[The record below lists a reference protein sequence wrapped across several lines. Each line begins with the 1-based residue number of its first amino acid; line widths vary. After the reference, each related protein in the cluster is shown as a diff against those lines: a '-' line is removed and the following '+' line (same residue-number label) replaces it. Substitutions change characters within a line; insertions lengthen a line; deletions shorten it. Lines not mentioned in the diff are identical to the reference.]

1 MSLQGKPCEA
11 ALGEQEEQKKREAES
26 FFAQKDSGPNSERR
40 EVTPSTPPKKP
51 GFWDWFVGLFGYE
64 TETARNWKQ
73 YQKLNLKKG
82 MILGEDGE
90 VIQFD
95 DKEAEQSGPV
105 LDDIDITKNIV
116 LGDDGEIAHAVIKE
130 AERTGPDLSDMDP
143 TKSFIAGNDGE
154 IARAVIKEAERTGP
168 DLSDVDIKKNM
179 ILGNDGE
186 VAYAVSE
193 ETVHAGPDLSGVD
206 IKQGVIQ
213 GTGGKFVRLAEKTPV
228 EQLRDLDQSFSRMA
242 QALNPG
248 AKPFAVG
255 TDSSIPGDLALYCTV
270 AAAQSFPST
279 VAEDLHGIFNGENL
293 QQLAQAKALW
303 EETPQNQRADLLVR
317 GLARLSQMP
326 AEPLGMGKDV
336 IMSGLVIGNILQNLD
351 GGLKFA
357 VEKKLPIEGQEM
369 VKGAQ
374 TLGEIGHR
382 GLMSYAYLQNPR
394 ESAPLTPQQRNN
406 MITYALEYE
415 AASQVLDN
423 HTPVWTGGL
432 PTSTTLQPVLG
443 REGGLQSLRNSVLQ
457 AERAAGQNS
466 LFAMGVKTLAETMAS
481 RDNVKQHVPQMQ
493 PKAPAQ
499 QSHGHQQTRA
509 QVTHQKTPNV
519 MGRV

>member
-1 MSLQGKPCEA
+1 MMGKPNTLE
-11 ALGEQEEQKKREAES
+11 EQEEQKKREAES
-26 FFAQKDSGPNSERR
+26 FFAQKDSGTNREQS
-40 EVTPSTPPKKP
+40 EVTPPTPPKKP
-51 GFWDWFVGLFGYE
+51 GFWDWLAGVFGYE
-64 TETARNWKQ
+64 TQTTKNWKQ
-73 YQKLNLKKG
+73 YTEKLASYQ
-82 MILGEDGE
+82 ETVRRQE
-90 VIQFD
+90 
-95 DKEAEQSGPV
+95 EERA
-105 LDDIDITKNIV
+105 
-116 LGDDGEIAHAVIKE
+116 
-130 AERTGPDLSDMDP
+130 AERAAKEREELEDLEDFRKDEPS
-143 TKSFIAGNDGE
+143 
-154 IARAVIKEAERTGP
+154 AEKQKDGP
-168 DLSDVDIKKNM
+168 DLSDVDLTKSM
-179 ILGNDGE
+179 IVEKDGE
-186 VAYAVSE
+186 VI
-193 ETVHAGPDLSGVD
+193 HATIKEAKQSGPDLSDVD
-206 IKQGVIQ
+206 LTKSVILGEDGQ
-213 GTGGKFVRLAEKTPV
+213 VVHATAKTTGD
-228 EQLRDLDQSFSRMA
+228 QLRDLDQSFSRMA
-242 QALNPG
+242 QALNPE
-248 AKPFAVG
+248 AKPVAVG

-270 AAAQSFPST
+270 VAAQSFPGNVS
-279 VAEDLHGIFNGENL
+279 LSLQGLFNGVNL
-293 QQLAQAKALW
+293 WQLAHAKTIW

-336 IMSGLVIGNILQNLD
+336 IMSGLVIKNVLQNMD

-357 VEKKLPIEGQEM
+357 VEQKLPIEGKEM

-382 GLMSYAYLQNPR
+382 GLMSYAYLQNPW
-394 ESAPLTPQQRNN
+394 ESAQLTPQQRGN
-406 MITYALEYE
+406 MIMYALEYE

-466 LFAMGVKTLAETMAS
+466 LFAMDVKTLAETMTS
-481 RDNVKQHVPQMQ
+481 RDNVKRHVPQMQ

-499 QSHGHQQTRA
+499 QSHGPQQTRA

>member
-1 MSLQGKPCEA
+1 MMGKPNTLE
-11 ALGEQEEQKKREAES
+11 EQEEQKKREAES
-26 FFAQKDSGPNSERR
+26 FFAQKDSGTNREKS
-40 EVTPSTPPKKP
+40 EVTPPTPPKKP
-51 GFWDWFVGLFGYE
+51 GFWDWLAGVFGYE
-64 TETARNWKQ
+64 TQTTKNWKQ
-73 YQKLNLKKG
+73 YTEKLASYQ
-82 MILGEDGE
+82 ETVRRQE
-90 VIQFD
+90 
-95 DKEAEQSGPV
+95 EEPA
-105 LDDIDITKNIV
+105 
-116 LGDDGEIAHAVIKE
+116 
-130 AERTGPDLSDMDP
+130 AERAAKEREESEDLEDFHKDEPS
-143 TKSFIAGNDGE
+143 
-154 IARAVIKEAERTGP
+154 AEKQKDGP
-168 DLSDVDIKKNM
+168 DLSDVDIKKG
-179 ILGNDGE
+179 IIVEKDGE
-186 VAYAVSE
+186 VI
-193 ETVHAGPDLSGVD
+193 HATIREAKQSGPDLSDVD
-206 IKQGVIQ
+206 ITKSVLLGKDGEEVIHATAKT
-213 GTGGKFVRLAEKTPV
+213 TGD
-228 EQLRDLDQSFSRMA
+228 QLRDLDQSFSRMA
-242 QALNPG
+242 QALNPE
-248 AKPFAVG
+248 AKPVAVG

-270 AAAQSFPST
+270 VAAQSFPGNVS
-279 VAEDLHGIFNGENL
+279 LSLQGLFNGVNL
-293 QQLAQAKALW
+293 QHLAHAKAIW
-303 EETPQNQRADLLVR
+303 EKTPQNQRADLLVR

-336 IMSGLVIGNILQNLD
+336 IMSGLVIKNVLQNMD

-357 VEKKLPIEGQEM
+357 VEQKLPIEGKEM

-382 GLMSYAYLQNPR
+382 GLMSYTYLQNPR
-394 ESAPLTPQQRNN
+394 ESAQLTPQQRGN
-406 MITYALEYE
+406 MIMYALEYE

-466 LFAMGVKTLAETMAS
+466 LFAMDVKTLAETMTS

-499 QSHGHQQTRA
+499 QSHGPQQTRA